1 MRDWNPKIVVFACNW
16 CAYQGA
22 DLAGSMRYGYPPSVV
37 IVRVPCSGSIE
48 PEYVAAALAKGADG
62 VLIGGCHPGD
72 CHYKEGNYKAE
83 NRFLLLR
90 RMLGEMGLEKDRIR
104 LEWISASEGK
114 RFAQVMTEFD
124 REIRDLGPVGRRKY
138 A

>member
-1 MRDWNPKIVVFACNW
+1 MSDWNPKIVVFACNW

-22 DLAGSMRYGYPPSVV
+22 DLAGSMRYKYPSSVV
-37 IVRVPCSGSIE
+37 IIRVPCTGSIE

-62 VLIGGCHPGD
+62 VVIGGCHPGD

-83 NRFLLLR
+83 NRFKLLQR
-90 RMLGEMGLEKDRIR
+90 ILGEMGVEKGRIR

-114 RFAQVMTEFD
+114 RFAQVMTDFD
-124 REIRDLGPVGRRKY
+124 QEIRELGPMGRRKD